1 MTEEN
6 YPVLVRFFSVSVTGI
21 NFTTGRITEKTAR
34 SFSFVNAWWFVNGDH
49 EFTEKDSMIIFTSK
63 RVYDELAKPRRFMP
77 HWVEGSGWRCANDL
91 SEETR
96 HALLS
101 AAMRMNFR
109 TRYFQCQ

>member
-1 MTEEN
+1 MTVEI
-6 YPVLVRFFSVSVTGI
+6 YPVLIHFSSASKLTIDLQSHTVV
-21 NFTTGRITEKTAR
+21 EKTER
-34 SFSFVNAWWFVNGDH
+34 SFSFINAWWFVNGDH
-49 EFTEKDSMIIFTSK
+49 EFTEKDSIIFFTSK

-101 AAMRMNFR
+101 SAMRLNS
-109 TRYFQCQ
+109 